1 MSGNRY
7 SREFL
12 DWLRKVAPGR
22 TLDRIHDLIRARWR
36 MRLSDCQL
44 KNIFKN
50 HGIRRFEG
58 MSHQEMCAITTVHEH
73 KFPGL
78 KDWLL
83 SQDVTGTTRAM
94 MLERINAHF
103 GWSMTMSQL
112 KGYLN
117 RNHLALWGIEAGQ
130 FRKGHPSTKGVK
142 MSAEQYRKCAGTMFK
157 KGNRPKTAV
166 PVGTIVV
173 AKVAKVAKVT
183 NDGCSKEELY
193 YKKKVA
199 EPNHWKLLHRL
210 VWEEHNG
217 PIPRNHVIT
226 FLDGNWRNC
235 DISNLMCISRGANCR
250 ANQDGLRFEGNP
262 ELTKSGLLVSELKT
276 QAIKME
282 KKLRKGKRRKNT
294 EEGNNL

>member
-1 MSGNRY
+1 
-7 SREFL
+7 
-12 DWLRKVAPGR
+12 
-22 TLDRIHDLIRARWR
+22 
-36 MRLSDCQL
+36 
-44 KNIFKN
+44 
-50 HGIRRFEG
+50 
-58 MSHQEMCAITTVHEH
+58 MCAITTVHEH

-83 SQDVTGTTRAM
+83 SQDVTGTTRAG
-94 MLERINAHF
+94 MLERINEHF
-103 GWSMTMSQL
+103 GWGMTLNQL
-112 KGYLN
+112 KGYLS
-117 RNHLALWGIEAGQ
+117 RNHISLWGIEAGQ
-130 FRKGHPSTKGVK
+130 FRKGHPSTKGLK
-142 MSAEQYRKCAGTMFK
+142 MSAEQYRKCARTMFK

-173 AKVAKVAKVT
+173 AKVS
-183 NDGCSKEELY
+183 SKRGGEELY

-262 ELTKSGLLVSELKT
+262 ELTKSGLLMSELKT

-282 KKLRKGKRRKNT
+282 KKLRKGKRRKNK
-294 EEGNNL
+294 EEENNL

>member
-1 MSGNRY
+1 MRGNRY

-22 TLDRIHDLIRARWR
+22 TLARIHSLIRARWG
-36 MRLSDCQL
+36 MGLSDCQL
-44 KNIFKN
+44 SNIFKN

-58 MSHQEMCAITTVHEH
+58 VSHKEICAITTVHEH

-83 SQDVTGTTRAM
+83 SQDVTGITRAG
-94 MLERINAHF
+94 MLDRINEHF
-103 GWSMTMSQL
+103 GWNMTLNQL
-112 KGYLN
+112 KGYLS
-117 RNHLALWGIEAGQ
+117 RNHIALWGIEAGQ
-130 FRKGHPSTKGVK
+130 FRKGHPSTYGIK
-142 MSAEQYRKCAGTMFK
+142 MSAEQYRKCAKTMFQ
-157 KGNRPKTAV
+157 KGHRPKNSV
-166 PVGTIVV
+166 PVGTIAV
-173 AKVAKVAKVT
+173 AKTT
-183 NDGCSKEELY
+183 NGRREELY
-193 YKKKVA
+193 YKKKIA
-199 EPNHWKLLHRL
+199 EPNRWKLLHRL

-217 PIPRNHVIT
+217 PIPPNHVIT
-226 FLDGNWRNC
+226 FLDGNWQNC

-276 QAIKME
+276 QTIKME

-294 EEGNNL
+294 EEENNL

>member
-1 MSGNRY
+1 MRGKRY
-7 SREFL
+7 SQEFL

-22 TLDRIHDLIRARWR
+22 TLARIHSLIWARWR

-44 KNIFKN
+44 TNIFKN

-58 MSHQEMCAITTVHEH
+58 ISHKEMCAITTVHEH
-73 KFPGL
+73 KVPGL
-78 KDWLL
+78 KEWLL
-83 SQDVTGTTRAM
+83 SQDVTGITRAG
-94 MLERINAHF
+94 MLDRINEHF
-103 GWSMTMSQL
+103 GWSMTLSQL

-117 RNHLALWGIEAGQ
+117 RNHISLWGIEAGQ
-130 FRKGHPSTKGVK
+130 FRKGHPSTRGVK
-142 MSAEQYRKCAGTMFK
+142 MSAEQYRKCAATMFK
-157 KGNRPKTAV
+157 KGNRPPTAV
-166 PVGTIVV
+166 PVGTITV
-173 AKVAKVAKVT
+173 AKVANKR
-183 NDGCSKEELY
+183 GGEELY

-199 EPNHWKLLHRL
+199 EPNRWKLLHRL

-217 PIPRNHVIT
+217 PIPRNHVVT

-276 QAIKME
+276 QTIKME

-294 EEGNNL
+294 DEGNNL

>member
-22 TLDRIHDLIRARWR
+22 TLARIHDLIRARWR

-44 KNIFKN
+44 SNIFKN

-58 MSHQEMCAITTVHEH
+58 MSHKEMCAITTVHEH
-73 KFPGL
+73 KFPEL
-78 KDWLL
+78 KEWLL

-112 KGYLN
+112 KGYLS
-117 RNHLALWGIEAGQ
+117 RNHLALWGQEGTQ
-130 FRKGHPSTKGVK
+130 FKKGHPSTKGIK
-142 MSAEQYRKCAGTMFK
+142 MSAEQYRKCSKTMFK
-157 KGNRPKTAV
+157 KGNRPHTAV
-166 PVGTIVV
+166 PVGTITV
-173 AKVAKVAKVT
+173 AKT
-183 NDGCSKEELY
+183 SNGNKEELY

-199 EPNHWKLLHRL
+199 EPNRWKLLHRL

-217 PIPRNHVIT
+217 PIPKNHVVT
-226 FLDGNWRNC
+226 FLDGDWRNC
-235 DISNLMCISRGANCR
+235 DISNLMCISMGANCR

-276 QAIKME
+276 QAIKAE
-282 KKLRKGKRRKNT
+282 KKLRKSKRRKNT
-294 EEGNNL
+294 EEEKTDDL

>member
-22 TLDRIHDLIRARWR
+22 TLARIHSLIRARWR

-44 KNIFKN
+44 RNVFRN

-58 MSHQEMCAITTVHEH
+58 MTHQEMCAITTVHEH

-78 KDWLL
+78 KEWLL

-94 MLERINAHF
+94 MLDRINEHF
-103 GWSMTMSQL
+103 GWSMTLSQL
-112 KGYLN
+112 KGYLS
-117 RNHLALWGIEAGQ
+117 RNHIALWGIEAGQ
-130 FRKGHPSTKGVK
+130 FRKGHPSTKGIK

-157 KGNRPKTAV
+157 KGNRPHTAV
-166 PVGTIVV
+166 PVGTIAV
-173 AKVAKVAKVT
+173 AKT
-183 NDGCSKEELY
+183 MNGRREELY

-199 EPNHWKLLHRL
+199 EPNSWKLLHRL

-217 PIPRNHVIT
+217 PIPANHVIT
-226 FLDGNWRNC
+226 FLDGNWQNC

-276 QAIKME
+276 QAIKAE
-282 KKLRKGKRRKNT
+282 KKLRKGKRRKT
-294 EEGNNL
+294 LKRKIADDL

>member
-22 TLDRIHDLIRARWR
+22 TLARIHSLIWARWR
-36 MRLSDCQL
+36 MRLSDGQL

-58 MSHQEMCAITTVHEH
+58 MTHREMCAITTVHEH
-73 KFPGL
+73 KFPEL

-83 SQDVTGTTRAM
+83 AQDVTGTTHAV
-94 MLERINAHF
+94 MLDRINAHF
-103 GWSMTMSQL
+103 GWDMTMTQL

-117 RNHLALWGIEAGQ
+117 RNHLALWGKESGQ
-130 FRKGHPSTKGVK
+130 FKKGHPSTKGVK
-142 MSAEQYRKCAGTMFK
+142 MSAEQYRKCAKTMFK
-157 KGNRPKTAV
+157 KGHRPKNSV
-166 PVGTIVV
+166 PVGTI
-173 AKVAKVAKVT
+173 AVAKVT
-183 NDGCSKEELY
+183 NGRREELY
-193 YKKKVA
+193 YKKKIA
-199 EPNHWKLLHRL
+199 EPNSWKLLHRL

-217 PIPRNHVIT
+217 PIPKNHVIT
-226 FLDGNWRNC
+226 FLDGDWKNC

-276 QAIKME
+276 QTIKME

-294 EEGNNL
+294 EEENNDDL

>member
-1 MSGNRY
+1 MRGNRY

-22 TLDRIHDLIRARWR
+22 TLARIHSLIRARWG
-36 MRLSDCQL
+36 MGLSDCQL
-44 KNIFKN
+44 SNIFKN

-58 MSHQEMCAITTVHEH
+58 VSHKEMCAITTVHEH

-83 SQDVTGTTRAM
+83 SQDVTGSTRAG
-94 MLERINAHF
+94 MLDRINEHF
-103 GWSMTMSQL
+103 GWNMTLNQL
-112 KGYLN
+112 KGYLS
-117 RNHLALWGIEAGQ
+117 RNHIALWGIEAGQ

-142 MSAEQYRKCAGTMFK
+142 MSAEQYRKCAATMFR
-157 KGNRPKTAV
+157 KGHRPKSAV
-166 PVGTIVV
+166 PVGTVVV
-173 AKVAKVAKVT
+173 AKVS
-183 NDGCSKEELY
+183 SKRGGEELY

-199 EPNHWKLLHRL
+199 EPNRWKLLHRL

-235 DISNLMCISRGANCR
+235 DISNLMCISMGANCR
-250 ANQDGLRFEGNP
+250 ANQDGLRFEGDP
-262 ELTKSGLLVSELKT
+262 ELTRSGLLVSELKT
-276 QAIKME
+276 QAIKAE
-282 KKLRKGKRRKNT
+282 KKLRKGKRRKNK
-294 EEGNNL
+294 EEENNL

>member
-22 TLDRIHDLIRARWR
+22 TLDRIHSLIWARWR

-44 KNIFKN
+44 RNIFKN

-73 KFPGL
+73 KFPEL

-94 MLERINAHF
+94 MLERINEHF
-103 GWSMTMSQL
+103 GWSMTVSQL

-117 RNHLALWGIEAGQ
+117 RNHLALWGQEGTQ
-130 FRKGHPSTKGVK
+130 FKKGHPSTKGVK
-142 MSAEQYRKCAGTMFK
+142 MSAEQYRKCAKTMFK

-166 PVGTIVV
+166 PVGTIAV
-173 AKVAKVAKVT
+173 AKIMNGSRK
-183 NDGCSKEELY
+183 ELY

-199 EPNHWKLLHRL
+199 EPNRWKLLHRL

-217 PIPRNHVIT
+217 PIPPNHVIT
-226 FLDGNWRNC
+226 FLDGNWQNC

-276 QAIKME
+276 QTIKME
-282 KKLRKGKRRKNT
+282 KKLRKGKRRKT
-294 EEGNNL
+294 LKRKTADDL

>member
-22 TLDRIHDLIRARWR
+22 TLARIRGLIRVRWR
-36 MRLSDCQL
+36 MRLSDGPL
-44 KNIFKN
+44 RGLFKN
-50 HGIRRFEG
+50 HGIIRFEG
-58 MSHQEMCAITTVHEH
+58 MSHKEMCALTTVHEH
-73 KFPGL
+73 KFPPEL

-83 SQDVTGTTRAM
+83 TQDVTGTTRAV
-94 MLERINAHF
+94 MLDRINEHF
-103 GWSMTMSQL
+103 GWSMTMTQL
-112 KGYLN
+112 KGFLN

-130 FRKGHPSTKGVK
+130 FRKGHPSTKGFK
-142 MSAEQYRKCAGTMFK
+142 MTAEQYRKCAGTMFQ
-157 KGNRPKTAV
+157 KGHRPKNSV
-166 PVGTIVV
+166 PVGTITV
-173 AKVAKVAKVT
+173 AKT
-183 NDGCSKEELY
+183 MSSGREELY

-199 EPNHWKLLHRL
+199 EPNRWKLLHRL

-217 PIPRNHVIT
+217 PIPPNHVIT
-226 FLDGNWRNC
+226 FLDGNWQNC

-276 QAIKME
+276 QAIKAE

-294 EEGNNL
+294 EEENNG

>member
-22 TLDRIHDLIRARWR
+22 TLARIQGLIRARWR
-36 MRLSDCQL
+36 MSLSDGQL
-44 KNIFKN
+44 KALFHN

-58 MSHQEMCAITTVHEH
+58 VSHKEMCAITTVHEH

-94 MLERINAHF
+94 MLERINEHF

-130 FRKGHPSTKGVK
+130 FRKGHPSTRGIK
-142 MSAEQYRKCAGTMFK
+142 MSAEQYRKCAATMFK

-166 PVGTIVV
+166 PVGTIV
-173 AKVAKVAKVT
+173 VAKVAKVT

-262 ELTKSGLLVSELKT
+262 ELTKSGLLMSELKT

-282 KKLRKGKRRKNT
+282 KKLRKGKRRKNK
-294 EEGNNL
+294 EEENNL

>member
-1 MSGNRY
+1 MSGSRY

-22 TLDRIHDLIRARWR
+22 TLARIHDLIRVRWR

-44 KNIFKN
+44 KTCLWN

-58 MSHQEMCAITTVHEH
+58 MSHKEMCAITTVHEH

-78 KDWLL
+78 KEWLL

-112 KGYLN
+112 QGYLK
-117 RNHLALWGIEAGQ
+117 RNHLALWGPEGTQ
-130 FRKGHPSTKGVK
+130 FKKGHPSTKGVK

-166 PVGTIVV
+166 PVGTITV
-173 AKVAKVAKVT
+173 AKT
-183 NDGCSKEELY
+183 SNGNKEELY

-199 EPNHWKLLHRL
+199 EPNRWKLLHRL

-217 PIPRNHVIT
+217 PIPKNHVVT
-226 FLDGNWRNC
+226 FLDGDWRNC

-276 QAIKME
+276 QAIKAE

-294 EEGNNL
+294 EEENNV

>member
-12 DWLRKVAPGR
+12 DWLRKVALGR
-22 TLDRIHDLIRARWR
+22 TLARIHDLIRARWR

-44 KNIFKN
+44 KNVFKN

-58 MSHQEMCAITTVHEH
+58 MSHKEMCAITTVHEH
-73 KFPGL
+73 KFPEL

-83 SQDVTGTTRAM
+83 AQDVTGITRAG
-94 MLERINAHF
+94 MLDRINEHF
-103 GWSMTMSQL
+103 GWSMTMTQL

-117 RNHLALWGIEAGQ
+117 RNHLALWGQEGTQ
-130 FRKGHPSTKGVK
+130 FKKGHPSTKGIK
-142 MSAEQYRKCAGTMFK
+142 MSAEQYRKCSKTMFK
-157 KGNRPKTAV
+157 KGNRPHTAV
-166 PVGTIVV
+166 PVGTITV
-173 AKVAKVAKVT
+173 AKT
-183 NDGCSKEELY
+183 SNGNKEELY

-199 EPNHWKLLHRL
+199 EPNRWKLLHRL

-217 PIPRNHVIT
+217 PIPANHVIT
-226 FLDGNWRNC
+226 FLDGDWRNC

-276 QAIKME
+276 RAIKAE

-294 EEGNNL
+294 EEENNG

>member
-22 TLDRIHDLIRARWR
+22 TLARIHDLIRVRWR

-44 KNIFKN
+44 KTCLKN

-58 MSHQEMCAITTVHEH
+58 MSHKEMCAITTVHEH

-78 KDWLL
+78 KEWLL
-83 SQDVTGTTRAM
+83 SQEVTGTTRAG

-117 RNHLALWGIEAGQ
+117 RNHLALWGQEGTQ
-130 FRKGHPSTKGVK
+130 FKKGHPSTKGVK

-157 KGNRPKTAV
+157 KGHRPHTAV
-166 PVGTIVV
+166 PVGTITV
-173 AKVAKVAKVT
+173 AKT
-183 NDGCSKEELY
+183 SNGNKEELY

-199 EPNHWKLLHRL
+199 EPNRWKLLHRL
-210 VWEEHNG
+210 VWEEHHG
-217 PIPRNHVIT
+217 PIPKNHVVT
-226 FLDGNWRNC
+226 FLDGDWRNC
-235 DISNLMCISRGANCR
+235 DISNLMCLSMGANCR
-250 ANQDGLRFEGNP
+250 ANQGGLRFEGNP

-276 QAIKME
+276 QAIKAE
-282 KKLRKGKRRKNT
+282 KKLRKSKRRKNT
-294 EEGNNL
+294 EEEKTDDL

>member
-1 MSGNRY
+1 MRGNRY

-12 DWLRKVAPGR
+12 DWLRKAAPGR
-22 TLDRIHDLIRARWR
+22 TLARIRGLIRARWG
-36 MRLSDCQL
+36 MNLSDGQL
-44 KNIFKN
+44 RGLFKN
-50 HGIRRFEG
+50 HGVIRFEG
-58 MSHQEMCAITTVHEH
+58 MSHKEMCALTTVHEH
-73 KFPGL
+73 KFPPEL

-83 SQDVTGTTRAM
+83 SQDVTGITRAT
-94 MLERINAHF
+94 MLDRIKEHF
-103 GWSMTMSQL
+103 GWDMTLNQF
-112 KGYLN
+112 KGYLR
-117 RNHLALWGIEAGQ
+117 RNHLVLWGQESGQ

-142 MSAEQYRKCAGTMFK
+142 MSAEQYRKCAATMFR
-157 KGNRPKTAV
+157 KGQRPKTAV

-173 AKVAKVAKVT
+173 AKETKVT
-183 NDGCSKEELY
+183 GDGRRSEERY

-217 PIPRNHVIT
+217 PIPRNHVVT

-276 QAIKME
+276 QTIKVE
-282 KKLRKGKRRKNT
+282 KKLRKGRKGKNT
-294 EEGNNL
+294 DEENNL